1 MDNNNKKNNNSNEIP
16 SNMNV
21 ISENFQILFS
31 GNKNCPRCGTQMPA
45 SVTLCPNC
53 SAYTPGIVGVA
64 DGRKVKLSRREAER
78 EQNQKSAIGCLYM
91 LVFAGVIVGL
101 SIAVSKLPA
110 NMTMYGVAFILAVVS
125 ALIYLAIYLFTVSLY
140 MKQVPKT
147 VLIDNADQFCANFR
161 LSGGLD
167 QE

>member
-1 MDNNNKKNNNSNEIP
+1 MNNNNNNEIP

-21 ISENFQILFS
+21 IRENYKILFS
-31 GNKNCPRCGTQMPA
+31 GNKNCPRCGTQMPV

-53 SAYTPGIVGVA
+53 SAYTPGIVGVE
-64 DGRKVKLSRREAER
+64 DGRKVKASRREIER
-78 EQNQKSAIGCLYM
+78 EQNRRSAKGGLYM
-91 LVFAGVIVGL
+91 LVFGGVIVGL

-110 NMTMYGVAFILAVVS
+110 NIAMYGVAFILAAVS
-125 ALIYLAIYLFTVSLY
+125 ALIYYAIYLFNVSLY

-147 VLIDNADQFCANFR
+147 VQIDNADQFCANFTITGDR
-161 LSGGLD
+161 D